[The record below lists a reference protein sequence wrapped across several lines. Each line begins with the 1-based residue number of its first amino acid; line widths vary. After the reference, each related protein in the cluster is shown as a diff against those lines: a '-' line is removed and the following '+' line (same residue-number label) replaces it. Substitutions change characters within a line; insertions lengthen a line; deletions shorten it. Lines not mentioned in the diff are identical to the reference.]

1 MFFERTAEL
10 AMLDS
15 VLARQRRGEL
25 LLLYGRQRVGKPTIA
40 YNPTTR

>member
-1 MFFERTAEL
+1 VFFKRTAEL

-25 LLLYGRQRVGKPTIA
+25 QLLYGRRAGKIA
-40 YNPTTR
+40 LLGE